1 MASHQVPLV
10 SETLGHYRIVEKI
23 GAGGMGEVYRA
34 TDEHL
39 ARDVAIKVLPPGTL
53 ADASARKHFRLEAL
67 ALSKLNHPNIATIY
81 DFDTQQGLDFLV
93 MEYIAGET
101 LNSKLA
107 KGSLA
112 EKEVLRLGLQLSEGL
127 EAAHSQGIIH
137 RDLKPSNLRLT
148 SDGRLKILDFGLAK
162 LRRPLAEGL
171 ATESTTMG
179 SLGDSQVMAGTLPY
193 MAPEQLVGG
202 AVDART
208 DVHAVGCVLY
218 EMATGQRPFTGVAR
232 SQMVAAILH
241 RPPILPTVVN
251 PRLSSELERIIGK
264 CLEKEPEERYQS
276 TKELSIDLQRL
287 MRETYSSFSSTGAHP
302 GHSTRRPVSKWLG
315 FALLMVS
322 ILFLA
327 VLADKFW
334 HKGVKGGSPGAAT
347 ASIAVLPFADLSPGH
362 DQEYFS
368 DGLAEE
374 LLNQLTK
381 IPNLRV
387 AARTSAFRFKGQ
399 NEDLRVIGKRLN
411 VTNVLEGT
419 VRKEGNRVRISAQL
433 IRVDDGFNLWS
444 DSYDRDLTDVFVV
457 QDDIARAATSALQLK
472 LRSGDSSF
480 PQAASGTTNP
490 QTYEAFL
497 HARYF
502 AHMNDKEFALR
513 ALDYADKAI
522 QFDPNYAPAYA
533 LRAAVN
539 MQAAGML
546 WVKPTEATEKARRDT
561 EKAITLDPNLAD
573 AYRVVSHIQAEAE
586 SNCREAESSLDRA
599 RELAPGDPDNL
610 AQGAMLAICQ
620 GRQEE
625 AIELFRREL
634 VIDPLRPSEYMY
646 LAQVLRDVGR
656 YDEAHVAL
664 GKALELNP
672 NQIMVHEV
680 RGEVYL
686 AQGRPVQAL
695 AEMEKEPE
703 SIYRDLGRALA
714 YHTLAQPQAS
724 DAALAHLISQYQND
738 GAYQIAQM
746 YGYRGDVDQAFA
758 WLDRAYAQHDP
769 GLEWIKT
776 DLKFRSIRKDPRFA
790 QLLRKL
796 NLPA

>member
-1 MASHQVPLV
+1 
-10 SETLGHYRIVEKI
+10 
-23 GAGGMGEVYRA
+23 MGVVYRA
-34 TDEHL
+34 RDEHL
-39 ARDVAIKVLPPGTL
+39 DREVAIKVLPPGTL
-53 ADASARKHFRLEAL
+53 ADASTRKHFRLEAL

-81 DFDTQQGLDFLV
+81 DFDTQRGLDFLV
-93 MEYIAGET
+93 MEYVAGET

-112 EKEVLRLGLQLSEGL
+112 EKEVLRLGLQLVEGL

-162 LRRPLAEGL
+162 LRRPMGEGL
-171 ATESTTMG
+171 ITESTTIQ
-179 SLGDSQVMAGTLPY
+179 SLGEPQAMAGTLPY
-193 MAPEQLVGG
+193 MAPEQLLGG
-202 AVDART
+202 ATDART
-208 DVHAVGCVLY
+208 DLHAVGSVLY
-218 EMATGQRPFTGVAR
+218 EMATGRRPFTGESG

-241 RPPILPTVVN
+241 RPPIPPTVLN
-251 PRLSSELERIIGK
+251 SRLSSELERIIGK

-287 MRETYSSFSSTGAHP
+287 MRDTYSSPTNTGVHA
-302 GHSTRRPVSKWLG
+302 GQSTRPPVSKWLG
-315 FALLMVS
+315 VAVLMVV
-322 ILFLA
+322 LLLLA
-327 VLADKFW
+327 VLADRFW
-334 HKGVKGGSPGAAT
+334 HKEAKGGSPGVTT
-347 ASIAVLPFADLSPGH
+347 ASIAVLPFADLSPDH

-387 AARTSAFRFKGQ
+387 AARTSAFRFKAQ
-399 NEDLRVIGKRLN
+399 NEDLRVIGQRLN
-411 VTNVLEGT
+411 VANVLEGT

-444 DSYDRDLTDVFVV
+444 ESYDRDLTDVFVV
-457 QDDIARAATSALQLK
+457 QDDIAKAATSALQLK
-472 LRSGDSSF
+472 LRPGDSSSHQT
-480 PQAASGTTNP
+480 PPGTTNP

-502 AHMNDKEFALR
+502 AHMNDKEFVLR

-522 QFDPNYAPAYA
+522 QLDPNYAPAYA

-539 MQAAGML
+539 MQAGGML
-546 WVKPTEATEKARRDT
+546 WVNPAEATEKARRDT

-573 AYRVVSHIQAEAE
+573 AYMVLSHIQAEAE
-586 SNCREAESSLDRA
+586 SNCREAESSLNRA

-610 AQGAMLAICQ
+610 AQAAMLATCQ

-625 AIELFRREL
+625 AIELARKEL
-634 VIDPLRPSEYMY
+634 VLDPLRPLEYVY
-646 LAQVLRDVGR
+646 LAQNLLDLGR
-656 YDEAHVAL
+656 YDEAHLAL

-672 NQIMVHEV
+672 NLIMAHEV

-703 SIYRDLGRALA
+703 GYLKDLGIALA
-714 YHTLAQPQAS
+714 SHTLGHPQES
-724 DAALAHLISQYQND
+724 DAALAYLISQHQN
-738 GAYQIAQM
+738 GSAYQIAQV

-769 GLEWIKT
+769 GLEWLKT
-776 DLKFRSIRKDPRFA
+776 DLKLKSIRKDPRYN
-790 QLLRKL
+790 QLLRRL
-796 NLPA
+796 NLSD